1 MKKFVKFGALFLA
14 MVIGLTSFVGCKNDE
29 SKADEII
36 IFKGKIESIG
46 MELEVI
52 TNNTAKTYE
61 VKKTIDGKTFLDNA
75 GIFTGDTSKD
85 GEITFIMTHQIGK
98 DEKLVEIPENERTK
112 VSYTIKDGKFSQGDI
127 TYIRQ

>member
-98 DEKLVEIPENERTK
+98 DEK
-112 VSYTIKDGKFSQGDI
+112 
-127 TYIRQ
+127 